1 MVFPLKFFTFLGCVY
16 VGCHMLIFIFFVFKF
31 LTFFGC
37 MNVGHGFMF
46 KNLPS
51 SLL

>member
-1 MVFPLKFFTFLGCVY
+1 MWVMSHIKNFFFL
-16 VGCHMLIFIFFVFKF
+16 FFKF

-37 MNVGHGFMF
+37 MNVGHGLMF

-51 SLL
+51 FYCEKVI